1 MKTLYLAAILG
12 VIAIAITGCAT
23 SIDRAEHLNAMLERQ
38 DAPYCSIDKEG
49 GEIVINNRK
58 ALEAYYRL
66 GSMPSCEVL
75 YNLHYNHGAPTVA
88 QKQAALEFELKSL
101 KKEIEHLKN
110 SDEVIK

>member
-1 MKTLYLAAILG
+1 
-12 VIAIAITGCAT
+12 
-23 SIDRAEHLNAMLERQ
+23 MLERQ
-38 DAPYCSIDKEG
+38 DAPYCSIEKEG